1 MGKQK
6 RTNMCKTTLLLIL
19 SVFLSFSLNA
29 QVKVMSY
36 NIKYANETDGEN
48 SWSLRKDFLT
58 NQIKFYE
65 PDIFGVQEAVFLQME
80 HFSENL
86 PSYKYVG
93 VGREDGKTRGEY
105 SAIFYDS
112 TQYNVMDEN
121 TFWLSQTPG
130 KVSVGWDAAMER
142 ISTYA
147 LFESKDTGE
156 KFWVFNTHFD
166 HVGEQARRESVK
178 LILSKIA
185 ELNIQNLPVILMGDL
200 NLEPSHESIKFLAE
214 NLDDT
219 KCLAKLVFGPE
230 GTFNGYNFNA
240 PVTRRIDYIF
250 TGKDDF
256 EVLKYAVLSD
266 SWDLK
271 YPSDHLPVY
280 VEVQFQ

>member
-1 MGKQK
+1 M
-6 RTNMCKTTLLLIL
+6 RKTVLIL
-19 SVFLSFSLNA
+19 FFNLILAFTINA

-36 NIKYANETDGEN
+36 NIKYANENDGEN

-65 PDIFGVQEAVFLQME
+65 PHIFGVQEAVFLQME
-80 HFSENL
+80 HFTENL
-86 PSYKYVG
+86 PNYQYVG
-93 VGREDGKTRGEY
+93 VGRDDGKTAGEY

-112 TQYNVMDEN
+112 TLYKVLEEN
-121 TFWLSQTPG
+121 TFWLSPTPE
-130 KVSVGWDAAMER
+130 KISVGWDAAMER
-142 ISTYA
+142 VCTYA
-147 LFESKDTGE
+147 LLESLETKE

-166 HVGEQARRESVK
+166 HIGEKARKESVK

-185 ELNIQNLPVILMGDL
+185 KLNTRSFPVILMGDL
-200 NLEPSHESIKFLAE
+200 NLEPTHESVKFLAGKM
-214 NLDDT
+214 DDS
-219 KCLAKLVFGPE
+219 KDIAKLVFGPE
-230 GTFNGYNFNA
+230 GTYNAYDFSA

-250 TGKDDF
+250 TSKGEV

-280 VEVQFQ
+280 VELNFK

>member
-1 MGKQK
+1 
-6 RTNMCKTTLLLIL
+6 MCKSILLLVFSMIL
-19 SVFLSFSLNA
+19 SLSLNA

-58 NQIKFYE
+58 NQIRFYQ

-93 VGREDGKTRGEY
+93 VGREDGKTKGEY

-112 TQYNVMDEN
+112 NQYNVLDEN
-121 TFWLSQTPG
+121 TFWLSQTPE

-147 LFESKDTGE
+147 LFEAKDSGE

-166 HVGEQARRESVK
+166 HVGEQARR
-178 LILSKIA
+178 
-185 ELNIQNLPVILMGDL
+185 PVLRSRL
-200 NLEPSHESIKFLAE
+200 
-214 NLDDT
+214 
-219 KCLAKLVFGPE
+219 
-230 GTFNGYNFNA
+230 
-240 PVTRRIDYIF
+240 
-250 TGKDDF
+250 
-256 EVLKYAVLSD
+256 
-266 SWDLK
+266 
-271 YPSDHLPVY
+271 
-280 VEVQFQ
+280 QFPWCAGRLL

>member
-1 MGKQK
+1 
-6 RTNMCKTTLLLIL
+6 MCKSVLFLVFSMIL
-19 SVFLSFSLNA
+19 SLSLNA

-58 NQIKFYE
+58 HQIKFYQ

-80 HFSENL
+80 HFTENL

-93 VGREDGKTRGEY
+93 VGRGDGNTKGEY

-112 TQYNVMDEN
+112 NQYNVLDEN
-121 TFWLSQTPG
+121 TFWLSPTPE

-147 LFESKDTGE
+147 LFEAKDSGE

-185 ELNIQNLPVILMGDL
+185 KLNTQKWPVIMMGDL
-200 NLEPSHESIKFLAE
+200 NLEPSHQSIKFLAE
-214 NLDDT
+214 NMDDT
-219 KCLAKLVFGPE
+219 KCVAQLVFGPE
-230 GTFNGYNFNA
+230 GTYNGYNFNE
-240 PVTRRIDYIF
+240 PVTRRIDFIF
-250 TGKDDF
+250 TSKDDF

-266 SWDLK
+266 SWNLK

-280 VEVQFQ
+280 VELRFK